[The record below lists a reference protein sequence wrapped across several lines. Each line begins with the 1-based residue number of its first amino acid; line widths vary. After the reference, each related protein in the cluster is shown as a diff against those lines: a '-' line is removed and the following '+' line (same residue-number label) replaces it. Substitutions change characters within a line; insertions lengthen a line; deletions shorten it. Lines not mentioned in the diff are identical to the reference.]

1 MMADG
6 THNSFVSGRLPLR
19 KPDADLW
26 NRIEGEL
33 TKTNVPLSEKLPRH
47 HPDERVW
54 NIINTELSIPVFY
67 RRRSIVASAIF
78 IIMLLA
84 PILFWRYLPE
94 KQPTEYSSTVATEN
108 PLIPDQLI
116 NTHESVNEI
125 KSSSSIKAPIQPLAE
140 DTSPDKKISA
150 IAITAKDD
158 QVSKEKNLTLHSTDD
173 IENIDFKYQ
182 SNNREIELLP
192 LPPKNKTRLNQIS
205 SIYPKTKNSGSAEN
219 SWGIPSGKLSWEAG
233 AYLKTTWTQHIS
245 SINSEK
251 YFTPALGLSIGV
263 RKGKTLFET
272 GAAFSRFTYDD
283 RVEIEYV
290 ERLFLGTLI
299 TAHNWVTEEYI
310 DEDGMPQTRKKYIVE
325 LIDIYDSTF
334 VEEVADDQVRLSL
347 MTIPF
352 WLGYRFIDNGAM
364 FFDLNA
370 GVDLMMIK
378 GEVIA
383 GNWQT
388 PAHAEH
394 LEIFHQFSDRFSL
407 KWKYHFAV
415 GMGYRITE
423 RQSVYLSPSFWWY
436 PEKIENKETATF
448 RNPVEAG
455 VRIGVKWEF

>member
-1 MMADG
+1 MMADKR
-6 THNSFVSGRLPLR
+6 HYSYFPRRLPVR

-26 NRIEGEL
+26 YHIEGEL
-33 TKTNVPLSEKLPRH
+33 AKTNVPLSDRLPRH
-47 HPDERVW
+47 HPDESAWRT
-54 NIINTELSIPVFY
+54 ISTALPSPFFS
-67 RRRSIVASAIF
+67 RRQTIVTSVILLMVVTAS
-78 IIMLLA
+78 
-84 PILFWRYLPE
+84 ILFWWFLPE
-94 KQPTEYSSTVATEN
+94 DKAAGDAFSV
-108 PLIPDQLI
+108 
-116 NTHESVNEI
+116 VNENVNMADHHANI
-125 KSSSSIKAPIQPLAE
+125 TGEKPISSNKATIQPLVE
-140 DTSPDKKISA
+140 ISSPDSQPSNIPINLNEEQVLEEENQTLRSKDSQRNTDFTTQSA
-150 IAITAKDD
+150 NH
-158 QVSKEKNLTLHSTDD
+158 E
-173 IENIDFKYQ
+173 ID
-182 SNNREIELLP
+182 LLP
-192 LPPKNKTRLNQIS
+192 LSPKNKTKVNHIS
-205 SIYPKTKNSGSAEN
+205 HSYPKKRNTGSAAI
-219 SWGIPSGKLSWEAG
+219 SLGYPPVKVSWEIG
-233 AYLKTTWTQHIS
+233 AYLQPTWTQHIS
-245 SINSEK
+245 TINSAW
-251 YFTPALGLSIGV
+251 YFTPAAGLSFGV

-272 GAAFSRFTYDD
+272 GISFSRFTYDD
-283 RVEIEYV
+283 RVEIEYI

-334 VEEVADDQVRLSL
+334 VEGVADDQVRLSL
-347 MTIPF
+347 ITIPF
-352 WLGYRFIDNGAM
+352 SLGYRFIDNGTM

-423 RQSVYLSPSFWWY
+423 RQSVYLAPSLWWY
-436 PEKIENKETATF
+436 PEKIENKETTTF

-455 VRIGVKWEF
+455 ARIGVKWEL